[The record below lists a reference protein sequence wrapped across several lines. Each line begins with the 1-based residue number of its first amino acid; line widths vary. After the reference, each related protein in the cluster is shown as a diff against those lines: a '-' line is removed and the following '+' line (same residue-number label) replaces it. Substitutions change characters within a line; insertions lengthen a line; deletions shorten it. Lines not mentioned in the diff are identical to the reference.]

1 MRGKN
6 VGEDQLASFIFRV
19 PGLVLKSKGSQ
30 VVFKPMRS
38 KGGKGGKGGHLLKL
52 MSPAERKEEELKL
65 TKKTKNMKMMRNQ
78 IRLGLLRALRYS
90 K

>member
-1 MRGKN
+1 MRGKSM
-6 VGEDQLASFIFRV
+6 GEDQLASFIFRV

-30 VVFKPMRS
+30 VVFKLMRS
-38 KGGKGGKGGHLLKL
+38 KGGKGGHLLKL
-52 MSPAERKEEELKL
+52 ISPAERKEEELKL